1 MKMEKLVVDIELFRE
16 EEPISSNR
24 KYISKFTLP
33 GLPYREPFARLVQEP
48 SPSLRAHGRG
58 ESMVGYFQDIENILG
73 FIISGMPTRTPR
85 QFSAAPSWKSLVWK
99 LKLFISQVQ

>member
-16 EEPISSNR
+16 EEPISVNR

-33 GLPYREPFARLVQEP
+33 GLPYWEPLARLVQEP

-58 ESMVGYFQDIENILG
+58 ESMVSYFQKIQNIFVL
-73 FIISGMPTRTPR
+73 IIFQECLPVHQDSFQLPLRG
-85 QFSAAPSWKSLVWK
+85 KV
-99 LKLFISQVQ
+99 